1 MGTPYPSST
10 LPSMRVSPLW
20 LLSLTLLYCPIVIS
34 SRKPGSCSSLINDKN
49 GWSGTW
55 QGKLRIPLTADMRKY
70 KISLKTDRPVTSL
83 TFWEGTLTGSDT
95 SFSLKSPSYFRGKT
109 GEILEHGFQLQ
120 YSGSVEPVFTSIKLN
135 GVELCGGGG
144 PAPTPASTAGPI
156 PTRPTR
162 PAPAVTTAGPS
173 GPIVG
178 PGQCVLEN
186 HDYGEVFRLSLLFYE
201 AQRSGDLPEDN
212 RIPWRGDSSLGDSG
226 NGGEDLTGGYHDAG
240 DYVKFGFPMAGAMT
254 ILAYGGISYASAY
267 EASGQMEYL
276 KDAIKW
282 GTDYMIKAH
291 ASAEEFY
298 CQVGNGD
305 IDHAYPGRP
314 ETMSV
319 SRPAYILTSSKPGSD
334 CAAESAAA
342 LASASILFASS
353 DLSYS
358 AELLDHAEELFAF
371 ADKYR
376 GIYSQSIP
384 DAAKFYSSS
393 NFEDELIW
401 AAAWL
406 YRATNDTNYLTKAE
420 DMYASRS
427 QTWTPWSFDW
437 DNKMAGVQLL
447 LWELT
452 KKNSYKQDVKQFCDE
467 AMVIQRSPGGQTF
480 RAKWGSNRYA
490 SNFAFICLGAAEAG
504 IQTESYTE
512 YAASQVDYM
521 LGTNPSGFSYVVGYG
536 DKYPKQPP

>member
-20 LLSLTLLYCPIVIS
+20 LLSLTLLYYPIVIS
-34 SRKPGSCSSLINDKN
+34 SRKTGSCSSLINDKN
-49 GWSGTW
+49 GWSGAW
-55 QGKLRIPLTADMRKY
+55 QGKLRIPLTTDISSY
-70 KISLKTDRPVTSL
+70 TISLETDRPVTSL
-83 TFWEGTLTGSDT
+83 TFWEGTLTGSKT
-95 SFSLKSPSYFRGKT
+95 SFTLKSPSYFGGKT
-109 GEILEHGFQLQ
+109 TGKILEHGFQLQ

-144 PAPTPASTAGPI
+144 PIS
-156 PTRPTR
+156 TRPTR

-173 GPIVG
+173 GTSSG
-178 PGQCVLEN
+178 PGQCALEN
-186 HDYGEVFRLSLLFYE
+186 HDYGEVLRLSLLFYE

-226 NGGEDLTGGYHDAG
+226 NRGEDLTGGYHDAG

-254 ILAYGGISYASAY
+254 ILSYGGITYSDGYQAA
-267 EASGQMEYL
+267 GQMSYL
-276 KDAIKW
+276 LSAIKW
-282 GTDYMIKAH
+282 GTDYIIKAH
-291 ASAEEFY
+291 VSSEEFY

-358 AELLDHAEELFAF
+358 AELLKHAEELFAF
-371 ADKYR
+371 ADTYR
-376 GIYSQSIP
+376 GIYSNSIP
-384 DAAKFYSSS
+384 DASKFYNSDRY
-393 NFEDELIW
+393 EDELIW

-406 YRATNDTNYLTKAE
+406 YKATKDSAYLTTE
-420 DMYASRS
+420 EMYAS
-427 QTWTPWSFDW
+427 
-437 DNKMAGVQLL
+437 
-447 LWELT
+447 
-452 KKNSYKQDVKQFCDE
+452 
-467 AMVIQRSPGGQTF
+467 
-480 RAKWGSNRYA
+480 
-490 SNFAFICLGAAEAG
+490 
-504 IQTESYTE
+504 
-512 YAASQVDYM
+512 
-521 LGTNPSGFSYVVGYG
+521 
-536 DKYPKQPP
+536 